1 MTPSDIATNVSSVHG
16 SGSVNASTNFTQSS
30 SLGGGFTT
38 DDANTW
44 D

>member
-1 MTPSDIATNVSSVHG
+1 MTPSDIATDVSAVPG
-16 SGSVNASTNFTQSS
+16 SGSLNTSTHFTQSS
-30 SLGGGFTT
+30 ALGGGFTT